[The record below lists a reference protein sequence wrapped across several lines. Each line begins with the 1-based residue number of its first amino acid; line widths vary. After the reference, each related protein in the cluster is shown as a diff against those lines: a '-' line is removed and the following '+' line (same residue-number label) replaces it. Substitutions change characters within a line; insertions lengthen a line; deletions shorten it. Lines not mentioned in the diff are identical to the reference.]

1 MSIGYN
7 RQETHP
13 VRQCDPGIIGIDGL
27 PRKERDAGV
36 LPDQDEIER
45 IDELLLLVDDAKNT
59 LMMGRSNTLRC
70 LVLDGVR
77 TGGDISGM
85 TDVINVAIDKSR
97 TPGWVTT
104 LAEMLRSASIT
115 LQCHRPF

>member
-1 MSIGYN
+1 MCS
-7 RQETHP
+7 ETCT
-13 VRQCDPGIIGIDGL
+13 RDSIGIDGL

-45 IDELLLLVDDAKNT
+45 IGKLLLRVDDAKNT
-59 LMMGRSNTLRC
+59 LMMGQSNTLRC

-77 TGGDISGM
+77 NGGDISGM
-85 TDVINVAIDKSR
+85 TDAINVAINKAY